1 MTGASNP
8 VGEIRGVAGRMLD
21 VLSRLAPHPAGSS
34 RCTMQRLFVFTA
46 AQSGLFE
53 DRTRTAR
60 KPGWGREVFYFLGYD
75 PEG

>member
-1 MTGASNP
+1 
-8 VGEIRGVAGRMLD
+8 
-21 VLSRLAPHPAGSS
+21 
-34 RCTMQRLFVFTA
+34 MQSLFVFTA

-60 KPGWGREVFYFLGYD
+60 KPGWGREVFSFLGYD